1 MNTTYHTYM
10 ENHGFAD
17 LSNNPI
23 SNCFRSLCRQ
33 LLRSGSITG
42 QNIEYKM
49 ENSPLFLE
57 VSRSHLKEGP
67 DNDCFV
73 YLFFDLSYVMDRTLS
88 QISRDFSLTNREVN
102 VLSLL
107 LRGYSNDQISS
118 TLFVS
123 IPTVKKHLASIYSK
137 MEIKSQKQILER
149 IHFYDK

>member
-1 MNTTYHTYM
+1 
-10 ENHGFAD
+10 
-17 LSNNPI
+17 
-23 SNCFRSLCRQ
+23 
-33 LLRSGSITG
+33 
-42 QNIEYKM
+42 
-49 ENSPLFLE
+49 
-57 VSRSHLKEGP
+57 
-67 DNDCFV
+67 
-73 YLFFDLSYVMDRTLS
+73 MDRTLS

-149 IHFYDK
+149 LHFYDKSFSHESCLPTNKGSPLILQTPFFVPLFTLAFLLALPGFLFFRS

>member
-1 MNTTYHTYM
+1 MDLQIYLTTPFPIV
-10 ENHGFAD
+10 FA
-17 LSNNPI
+17 
-23 SNCFRSLCRQ
+23 
-33 LLRSGSITG
+33 
-42 QNIEYKM
+42 
-49 ENSPLFLE
+49 LFAVSCSVLE
-57 VSRSHLKEGP
+57 ALPDKISRSHLKEGP

-73 YLFFDLSYVMDRTLS
+73 CLFFDLSYVMDRTLS

-107 LRGYSNDQISS
+107 LRGYSNDKISS

-149 IHFYDK
+149 LHFYDKYFSH

>member
-1 MNTTYHTYM
+1 
-10 ENHGFAD
+10 
-17 LSNNPI
+17 
-23 SNCFRSLCRQ
+23 
-33 LLRSGSITG
+33 
-42 QNIEYKM
+42 M

-57 VSRSHLKEGP
+57 VSRSHLKEGS

-73 YLFFDLSYVMDRTLS
+73 CLFFDLSYVMDRTLS

-123 IPTVKKHLASIYSK
+123 IPTVKSIWLPFIPKWKSK
-137 MEIKSQKQILER
+137 ARSKFWNAFISTTNIFS
-149 IHFYDK
+149 H

>member
-1 MNTTYHTYM
+1 
-10 ENHGFAD
+10 
-17 LSNNPI
+17 
-23 SNCFRSLCRQ
+23 
-33 LLRSGSITG
+33 
-42 QNIEYKM
+42 M

-73 YLFFDLSYVMDRTLS
+73 CLFFDLSYVMDRTLS
-88 QISRDFSLTNREVN
+88 QISRDFSLTDREVN

-149 IHFYDK
+149 LHFYDKYFSH

>member
-1 MNTTYHTYM
+1 MQYHLPYI
-10 ENHGFAD
+10 HGKSWICRFIQQPHFQLFS
-17 LSNNPI
+17 LSLPA
-23 SNCFRSLCRQ
+23 

-73 YLFFDLSYVMDRTLS
+73 CLFFDLSYVMDRTLS

>member
-1 MNTTYHTYM
+1 M

-49 ENSPLFLE
+49 ENSPL
-57 VSRSHLKEGP
+57 VSGGKRLPSLRRTRQRLLCMSVLRFILCDGSYSFPDQPGFFPDEPRSK
-67 DNDCFV
+67 CF
-73 YLFFDLSYVMDRTLS
+73 
-88 QISRDFSLTNREVN
+88 
-102 VLSLL
+102 SLL

-149 IHFYDK
+149 LHFYDKYFSH

>member
-1 MNTTYHTYM
+1 MDLQIYPTTPFPTV
-10 ENHGFAD
+10 FALFAVSCSVPEALPD
-17 LSNNPI
+17 KI
-23 SNCFRSLCRQ
+23 SNTRWKTALC
-33 LLRSGSITG
+33 
-42 QNIEYKM
+42 
-49 ENSPLFLE
+49 FLE

-73 YLFFDLSYVMDRTLS
+73 CLFFDLSYVMDRTLS